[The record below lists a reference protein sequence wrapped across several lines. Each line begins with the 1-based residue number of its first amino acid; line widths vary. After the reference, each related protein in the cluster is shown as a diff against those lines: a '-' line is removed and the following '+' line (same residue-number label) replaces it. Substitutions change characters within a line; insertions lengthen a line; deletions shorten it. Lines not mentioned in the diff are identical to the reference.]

1 MPVDIMCDQI
11 HSLGT
16 YFVDERVFLVLQ
28 TIWFAL
34 KFYAVYAK
42 ISQAV
47 NTYLVFCRRQFLF
60 SVLTPYKTFIQ
71 P

>member
-1 MPVDIMCDQI
+1 MK
-11 HSLGT
+11 
-16 YFVDERVFLVLQ
+16 EFLIFFYIFFLQ

-34 KFYAVYAK
+34 KFYAVSAK

-47 NTYLVFCRRQFLF
+47 NTYLFYASAVLVVFCHRQFLF
-60 SVLTPYKTFIQ
+60 SVLTPYKSFIQ